1 MKKGTN
7 PDLSLVPADA
17 VSHALSGITPLMK
30 MEKVSGQNVEAV
42 QDRINSYFEHCTKAQ
57 IIPTVEGIALSL
69 GIDRRTLWE
78 WERGN
83 GCSYETMETI
93 QRAKLILQ
101 AVDAELALKQK
112 ISPVVSIFRAKNY
125 FGMRDNVTIETDSRI
140 ERTENP
146 ERIAEKY
153 AGLLLDDEE

>member
-7 PDLSLVPADA
+7 PDLSIVPADA
-17 VSHALSGITPLMK
+17 VQHAVAGITPLMK
-30 MEKVSGQNVEAV
+30 MQKVSGQDTEAV
-42 QDRINSYFEHCTKAQ
+42 QDRINGYFQHCEQSRT
-57 IIPTVEGIALSL
+57 IPTVEGLALSL

-93 QRAKLILQ
+93 KRAKLILQ
-101 AVDAELALKQK
+101 AIDAELALKQK
-112 ISPVVSIFRAKNY
+112 ISPVVSIFRAKNF
-125 FGMRDNVTIETDSRI
+125 FGMRDSVTLEADSRI

>member
-17 VSHALSGITPLMK
+17 VGHALSGITPLMK
-30 MEKVSGQNVEAV
+30 LQKVSGQNTEAV
-42 QDRINSYFEHCTKAQ
+42 QERIQNYFDHCTEAQ
-57 IIPTVEGIALSL
+57 IIPTVEGLALCL

-83 GCSYETMETI
+83 GCAYDTMETVR
-93 QRAKLILQ
+93 RAKLILQ

-125 FGMRDNVTIETDSRI
+125 FGMRDNVTIETDNSYI
-140 ERTENP
+140 ERTESP
-146 ERIAEKY
+146 EAIMAKY
-153 AGLLLDDEE
+153 EGLLLDEE